1 MATTIAPAPAAPK
14 APAKLAAVKPQT
26 LDLTATGSFRV
37 ETAKDTAVRCGP
49 HGSPRT
55 IKYTVTIKSK
65 PELVDARGFIID
77 WRDIF
82 KAVAHHYRFVNV
94 FPSCEAFAGEICAI
108 VAGLLDERCVSIM
121 VDVTI
126 EGLPAH
132 MTACWVADQ

>member
-1 MATTIAPAPAAPK
+1 MATTVAPTAPAPRVLPPVK
-14 APAKLAAVKPQT
+14 AQT
-26 LDLTATGSFRV
+26 LDLTANGSFRV
-37 ETAKDTAVRCGP
+37 QTAKDTSVRCGP

-55 IKYTVTIKSK
+55 IQYTVTIKSR
-65 PELVDARGFIID
+65 PELVDERGFIID

-108 VAGLLDERCVSIM
+108 VAGLLDSRCVSIT

-126 EGLPAH
+126 KGLPAH
-132 MTACWVADQ
+132 MTASWTAES